1 MTTVTE
7 MDVLSATE
15 LVEQCKLPVVIGT
28 VMTTVAMMLVH
39 AIGMFALFTKIEKMW
54 NPSRL
59 AAKIRQQKMVARR
72 NNRQVR

>member
-1 MTTVTE
+1 MPVTTVTE

-15 LVEQCKLPVVIGT
+15 LVEQCKIPVAIGT
-28 VMTTVAMMLVH
+28 AMTMVAMMVLH
-39 AIGMFALFTKIEKMW
+39 AIGMFALFIKIEKTW

-72 NNRQVR
+72 DKR